1 MKKVLSR
8 KKTALISI
16 FMIVI
21 MLFSLAGCGKKKEED
36 VEVEKVSYIGDITEN
51 TLQFNSDGTLLEI
64 SCEDFS
70 GTEVDT
76 SNLEAYIK
84 SEIDTFNAQEGVDKV
99 SFKEYIE
106 ENGLVRTAIQFSDI
120 DAFNAFNGMSLEIS
134 MYKPDPADEIVKAE
148 AASAS
153 DAIVTVEAEEI
164 NEEELAEAGYDIDD
178 LESLEEEVASE
189 SDAELPTVATFT
201 DASTFD
207 VINSDEINGDSFMM
221 VVTDEPMNYNIKGGK
236 ILFFNKYAELVDEST
251 AKATENG
258 RSVIVYKF
266 NY

>member
-36 VEVEKVSYIGDITEN
+36 VEIEKVSYIGDITEN

-76 SNLEAYIK
+76 SNLESYIK

-153 DAIVTVEAEEI
+153 DAIVTVEADEI

-189 SDAELPTVATFT
+189 SDADLPTVATFT

-221 VVTDEPMNYNIKGGK
+221 VVTDEPMNYNIKDGK

-258 RSVIVYKF
+258 KSVIVYKF